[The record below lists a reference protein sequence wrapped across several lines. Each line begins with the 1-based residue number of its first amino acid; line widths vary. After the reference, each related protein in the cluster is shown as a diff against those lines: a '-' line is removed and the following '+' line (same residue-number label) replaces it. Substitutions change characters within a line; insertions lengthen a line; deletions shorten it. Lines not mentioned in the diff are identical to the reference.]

1 MRDLTDHKVRQ
12 VQKDIVDLLV
22 VQVLQDLQVN
32 VIRLLYGMLVKVKTL
47 SLIYVR
53 VYRVKVF
60 MLKLH
65 QFTKVLSLLKIR
77 IVVVMTMRYVVDLI
91 TSMNL
96 VILKYILLV
105 TNVLFRIGMNV
116 LNQLLS
122 QGQIET

>member
-1 MRDLTDHKVRQ
+1 MRDLAVHKVRQ

-22 VQVLQDLQVN
+22 VQGLQDLQVN
-32 VIRLLYGMLVKVKTL
+32 VIRLLYGMHVMVKTL
-47 SLIYVR
+47 LLKYVR
-53 VYRVKVF
+53 VYKVKVF

-65 QFTKVLSLLKIR
+65 QYTQVLLLLKIR

-96 VILKYILLV
+96 VLLKYILLV
-105 TNVLFRIGMNV
+105 TRVLFRFGMNV
-116 LNQLLS
+116 LNQVLL

>member
-1 MRDLTDHKVRQ
+1 MRDLAVHKVRQ

-22 VQVLQDLQVN
+22 VQGLQDLQVN
-32 VIRLLYGMLVKVKTL
+32 VIRLLYGMHVMVKTL
-47 SLIYVR
+47 LLKYVR
-53 VYRVKVF
+53 VYKVKVF

-65 QFTKVLSLLKIR
+65 QYTQVLLLLKIR

-116 LNQLLS
+116 PNQLLS